1 MTTRHELKRVE
12 LKRGAVQI
20 NLVRFGIEDLAI
32 HLTAGQTTIAVA
44 TTAIRHCSLEFADA
58 LVQGQVVARCG
69 QVLLP
74 LCQGEAAPVAELLQA
89 KVPRS
94 KARR

>member
-1 MTTRHELKRVE
+1 MTTRQLKRIELKR
-12 LKRGAVQI
+12 AATQI

-32 HLTAGQTTIAVA
+32 HITAGPTTILCA

-58 LVQGQVVARCG
+58 LYEGQVVARCG

-74 LCQGEAAPVAELLQA
+74 LHPGEAAPVAELLQA

-94 KARR
+94 KAPR